1 MHVIGWWMTIYDGW
15 KLSSFGL
22 KIGFQLQDGK
32 PVVMVSDLQLLEIN
46 GWLGFL
52 KSLANSSVLGS
63 VGGSSVLKS
72 VGDCNVLEWINDSG
86 VLEFVVN
93 SSFVP
98 ILTKCYNWI
107 SIVFPFGE
115 FSVGF
120 SFEKILVIFL
130 CGDPFIAS
138 LPPLFELPIL

>member
-1 MHVIGWWMTIYDGW
+1 
-15 KLSSFGL
+15 
-22 KIGFQLQDGK
+22 
-32 PVVMVSDLQLLEIN
+32 
-46 GWLGFL
+46 LGFL